1 MRTLLSLLWARST
14 RCYRRAAIY
23 RAAQGPYKVSPNV
36 PARNTAI
43 CSRVTGLV
51 GQYFPPPQP
60 LTTPRRTS
68 SSIHLQKGLEAG
80 TSANI
85 SAPAT
90 QFGGLIVLSSVRST
104 KTAIASRVA
113 DVPTQYAPPP
123 QPLTTPR
130 RTSSS
135 THLQKGLDAGTSAN
149 ISEPATQFGGLSVL
163 SSVRSTKTAITS
175 RAAAVLAQY
184 EPPPQPLTT
193 PRRASSS
200 THLQNGLE
208 AGMSLKTSAPA
219 TQFGGLKPAGSRATS
234 TKTAIWARVVDA
246 DGQYVSGPQPPV
258 TFLWRIV
265 STNL

>member
-68 SSIHLQKGLEAG
+68 SSIHLQKGLDAG

-85 SAPAT
+85 SA
-90 QFGGLIVLSSVRST
+90 
-104 KTAIASRVA
+104 
-113 DVPTQYAPPP
+113 
-123 QPLTTPR
+123 
-130 RTSSS
+130 
-135 THLQKGLDAGTSAN
+135 
-149 ISEPATQFGGLSVL
+149 PATQFGGLSVL
-163 SSVRSTKTAITS
+163 SSVRSTKTAIAS
-175 RAAAVLAQY
+175 RAAGVVAQNW
-184 EPPPQPLTT
+184 PPPQPLTT
-193 PRRASSS
+193 PRRTSSS